1 MEKLSALMAE
11 VLQVPADT
19 ITDDLTIRDLDTWDS
34 LSHMELVAAIE
45 AQYELSLDAEEMVA
59 MISVAKIREI
69 VHARRN
75 G

>member
-11 VLQVPADT
+11 VLQVSADK
-19 ITDDLTIRDLDTWDS
+19 ITDDLTIKDLDTWDS
-34 LSHMELVAAIE
+34 LAHMELVAVIE
-45 AQYELSLDAEEMVA
+45 EQYELSLHAEDMVA

-69 VHARRN
+69 VSSRSN